1 MRTEANSANCL
12 PSIICKQVAI
22 NGLDAGRLGVTQ
34 GCKLLT
40 PRSRG
45 QLAFVLVEKAKEQI
59 HCAFWHVEHGL
70 NRGPELIVSTQKLS
84 LVRQVL
90 FNSLLDAGVENLMV
104 SVGSHADTNH
114 EMLADFRS
122 LIVIFVLR

>member
-12 PSIICKQVAI
+12 PSIVCEQVAI

-45 QLAFVLVEKAKEQI
+45 QLAFVLVEKAKKQI
-59 HCAFWHVEHGL
+59 HCAFWHVAHGL
-70 NRGPELIVSTQKLS
+70 NRGPELNVSTQKLS

-90 FNSLLDAGVENLMV
+90 FNSLLDAGVEKLGMGCRV
-104 SVGSHADTNH
+104 EETI
-114 EMLADFRS
+114 E
-122 LIVIFVLR
+122 IVPST